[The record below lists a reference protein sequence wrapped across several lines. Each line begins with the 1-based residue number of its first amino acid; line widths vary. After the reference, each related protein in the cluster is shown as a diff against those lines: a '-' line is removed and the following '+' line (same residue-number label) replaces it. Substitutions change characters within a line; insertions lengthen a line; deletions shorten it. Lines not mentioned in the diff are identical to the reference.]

1 VTQDASDFSA
11 VPSALGY
18 LYQVRYALL
27 LLIDADADAEI
38 TLEKLDDVGFER
50 QGTPE
55 ELLQFKLHINKTAT
69 LTNSCSDLWKT
80 LRVWSTNVAAGS
92 VQPEL
97 CRLVL
102 VTTATAPPN
111 SAASML
117 RSGSARNVAEA
128 LRLLMVVT
136 AESTSQD
143 NKAGYESFLALTD
156 AQRRALLNSTFVVDR
171 APNVEEVGQ
180 LLDQRLRVAA
190 STEHLKAFAER
201 LEGWWC
207 RRVIAS
213 WRDDKNPEVI
223 HRRLLDAQLE
233 DLRNQFRRD
242 SLPAD
247 FLDAK
252 AVEEGKLPDKN
263 SLFIEQLRRIRLG
276 APRVQDA
283 RIDFYRA
290 FQQRSRW
297 IREELIWQ
305 GELEQYDDRLL
316 EQWKHLFYAM
326 VEDGEGLDDAEK
338 SKRGRALYTALLD
351 VERHIPI
358 RTEFQHPY
366 VMRGSYHML
375 ANAPHLCWH
384 PDLQERLIRVLQAS
398 NIIPAPTPT
407 A

>member
-1 VTQDASDFSA
+1 MTSRVSEFSA

-27 LLIDADADAEI
+27 LLIDAEADAEI
-38 TLEKLDDVGFER
+38 TLEKLDDVAFER
-50 QGTPE
+50 TGTPE
-55 ELLQFKLHINKTAT
+55 ELLQFKLHIDKTAT

-80 LRVWSTNVAAGS
+80 LRVWSTNISEGK

-102 VTTATAPPN
+102 VTTAIAPSN
-111 SAASML
+111 SAAAML
-117 RSGSARNVAEA
+117 RSGSARDITKA
-128 LRLLMVVT
+128 LRLLMTV
-136 AESTSQD
+136 ANESTSQE
-143 NKAGYESFLALTD
+143 NKAAYEAFLAITD
-156 AQRRALLNSTFVVDR
+156 LQRLALLTATYVIDR
-171 APNVEEVGQ
+171 APDMEQVGQ
-180 LLDQRLRVAA
+180 LLDQRLRIAA

-201 LEGWWC
+201 LEGWWL

-223 HRRLLDAQLE
+223 QRRLLDAQLE

-247 FLDAK
+247 FLDVK
-252 AVEEGKLPDKN
+252 SVEAGKLPDKN
-263 SLFIEQLRRIRLG
+263 SVFIEQLRRIRISEQ
-276 APRVQDA
+276 RVQDA

-297 IREELIWQ
+297 IREELLWQ
-305 GELEQYDDRLL
+305 AELEQYDARLS
-316 EQWKHLFYAM
+316 EQWRLLFYAM
-326 VEDGEGLDDAEK
+326 VEDADGLDDVEK
-338 SKRGRALYTALLD
+338 SKLGRALYTALLD
-351 VERHIPI
+351 IERHIPI

-375 ANAPHLCWH
+375 ANAPRICWH
-384 PDLQERLIRVLQAS
+384 PDLQEQLIREAQCVSSSPSA
-398 NIIPAPTPT
+398 
-407 A
+407 

>member
-1 VTQDASDFSA
+1 MTSPVSEFSA

-38 TLEKLDDVGFER
+38 TLEKLDDVAFER
-50 QGTPE
+50 TGTPE
-55 ELLQFKLHINKTAT
+55 ELLQFKLHIDKTAT
-69 LTNSCSDLWKT
+69 LTNSCGDLWKT
-80 LRVWSTNVAAGS
+80 LRVWSANISEGK
-92 VQPEL
+92 VQPEY

-102 VTTATAPPN
+102 VTTAIAPSG
-111 SAASML
+111 SAAAML
-117 RSGSARNVAEA
+117 RSGNTRDVAEA
-128 LRLLMVVT
+128 LRLLMT
-136 AESTSQD
+136 AADESTSQD
-143 NKAGYESFLALTD
+143 NKAAYESFLALTNS
-156 AQRRALLNSTFVVDR
+156 QRLALLTATYIIDR
-171 APNVEEVGQ
+171 APDIEQVGQ
-180 LLDQRLRVAA
+180 LLDQRLRIAA

-201 LEGWWC
+201 LEGWWY

-223 HRRLLDAQLE
+223 HRRLLDAHLE

-263 SLFIEQLRRIRLG
+263 SVFIEQLRRIRLS

-297 IREELIWQ
+297 IREELVWQ
-305 GELEQYDDRLL
+305 GDLEQYDDRLS
-316 EQWKHLFYAM
+316 EQWRLLFYAM
-326 VEDGEGLDDAEK
+326 VEDAGGLDEVQK
-338 SKRGRALYTALLD
+338 SKLGRALYTALLD
-351 VERHIPI
+351 IERHIPI

-375 ANAPHLCWH
+375 ANAPRICWH
-384 PDLQERLIRVLQAS
+384 PDLQGQLVVE
-398 NIIPAPTPT
+398 APVVSTPPT